1 MSMLLFIFFMAFID
15 RAAPFV
21 LKSHLSSQ
29 QDVRK
34 KEKINGSMLLKF
46 NKSLRQMRNA
56 THILFQSCHTIYMHA
71 SYDA

>member
-1 MSMLLFIFFMAFID
+1 MAFID